1 MCKKTKIMIIS
12 REPSALQI
20 QLENAECFNYLGN
33 MRTNDAP
40 FAREIQSRISM
51 PKTVFIRKETL
62 FTSKLDLTSEVLRL
76 KHAIV
81 SCSELAT

>member
-1 MCKKTKIMIIS
+1 MCKKTKIMRIS

-20 QLENAECFNYLGN
+20 QLENAECFNCLGS

-40 FAREIQSRISM
+40 FAREIKSRISM
-51 PKTVFIRKETL
+51 PKTVFIRKKTL
-62 FTSKLDLTSEVLRL
+62 FTSKLDLTSEV
-76 KHAIV
+76 HTIV